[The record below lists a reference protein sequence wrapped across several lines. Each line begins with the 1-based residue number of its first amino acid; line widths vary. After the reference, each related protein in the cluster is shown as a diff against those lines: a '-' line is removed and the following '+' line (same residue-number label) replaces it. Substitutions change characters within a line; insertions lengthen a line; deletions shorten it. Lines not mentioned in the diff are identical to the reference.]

1 MSAFMENEPLEFF
14 NHFLKNINIYK
25 TIAILS
31 LEKGTSK
38 HLIRSLKNGFL
49 RVAANR

>member
-1 MSAFMENEPLEFF
+1 MSAFMAHESLRFF

-38 HLIRSLKNGFL
+38 RLIRSLKNGFL